1 MSTGSSTNGAS
12 GGPPDALVSPR
23 FTGIKSFARL
33 PEGHLTDPGV
43 ELGVVGIP
51 FDGTTSFR
59 PGARFG
65 PEAVRAASVLL
76 RPFHTGLGVEV
87 FSDAV
92 RDCGDLLV
100 VPSNAARTMQM
111 IEDQLEAP
119 LAAGVRTIGIGG
131 DHLVTLGELRAHARV
146 HGPVGLVLFDA
157 HADVWD
163 EYYGERLF
171 HGTVFRRA
179 AEEGVVAPERSTMI
193 GMRGSLYSAADAT
206 AAADLGYRVIDGL
219 QVGDL
224 GPEEL
229 ADEVKERLGEGPAY
243 LSFDIDS
250 IDPAFAPGTGTPE
263 VSGLL
268 PHAAQAYLRAL
279 AGTEFVGYDLVEVS
293 PAYDNAGQTTALL
306 AANLIHDFMGLHALG
321 THAQAASR

>member
-1 MSTGSSTNGAS
+1 MSTEPSSTNRTA

-23 FTGIKSFARL
+23 YTGIKSFARL
-33 PEGHLTDPGV
+33 AQGRLADQDI
-43 ELGVVGIP
+43 ELGLVGIP
-51 FDGTTSFR
+51 FDGTTSYR

-76 RPFHTGLGVEV
+76 RPYHTGLGVEV
-87 FSDAV
+87 FSGAT

-100 VPSNAARTMQM
+100 VPGNAARTMEM
-111 IEDQLEAP
+111 IEDQLAAP
-119 LAAGVRTIGIGG
+119 LAAGVRTIAIGG
-131 DHLVTLGELRAHARV
+131 DHLVTLGELRAHARA
-146 HGPVGLVLFDA
+146 HGPLGLVLFDA

-179 AEEGVVAPERSTMI
+179 VEEGVVAPERSTMI
-193 GMRGSLYSAADAT
+193 GMRGPLYSAADAS
-206 AAADLGYRVIDGL
+206 AAAELGFKVIDGF
-219 QVGDL
+219 QIADC

-229 ADEVKERLGEGPAY
+229 AATVKERLGDGPAF

-279 AGTEFVGYDLVEVS
+279 AGTRFVGFDLVEVA

-306 AANLIHDFMGLHALG
+306 AANLIHDFMGLHAV
-321 THAQAASR
+321 AAAR